1 MHNNTSLDLIE
12 SDLFEADIHKAD
24 IITFCVQIHPLI
36 V

>member
-1 MHNNTSLDLIE
+1 MYNNTSLYLIE